1 MPDPFACETP
11 LAATFTIR
19 IDGHPLVLRNVGE
32 TLHFITDSR
41 CVEWMEFYGLR
52 KAAIGALEAAA
63 DNAMMSRQ
71 ATNAVRALF
80 SRAGLI

>member
-19 IDGHPLVLRNVGE
+19 IDGQPLVLRHVGE
-32 TLHFITDSR
+32 TLHFITDNR
-41 CVEWMEFYGLR
+41 CVEWMEFYGMR
-52 KAAIGALEAAA
+52 RAAIEALEAAA
-63 DNAMMSRQ
+63 DNAMMARQ
-71 ATNAVRALF
+71 ATNAVRLLF

>member
-19 IDGHPLVLRNVGE
+19 IDGEPLVLREVGE
-32 TLHFITDSR
+32 TLRFITDSR

-63 DNAMMSRQ
+63 DNAMMARQ

-80 SRAGLI
+80 ARAGLS